1 MGIDGLVG
9 LARTIASALGATL
22 RRLLG
27 RTDGPTRPAL

>member
-9 LARTIASALGATL
+9 LARTIATTVVAVL

-27 RTDGPTRPAL
+27 RTGGPTRPAL